1 MLLAVKFHAAT
12 VRVFL
17 SVAMCVATGCTPSA
31 RSDPANFTDFVIWKR
46 HMDDAHHAVR
56 QGRYADA
63 EKSLEAALGEARAFA
78 PDDTR
83 LAMNLI
89 LLGYV
94 HMTQGRF
101 GEAYALGQQALPILE
116 QNLGPDN
123 AWVGLGLIVIGVYQI
138 VTGQPTRAEPV
149 LRRAVLV
156 SEKAY
161 GKETGPVAFASSAL
175 ALVYIAKLAPALA
188 EPLVRRAVRIA
199 EETADSALLR
209 AISGT
214 VLALA
219 DLYGTLGSPSDAEPL
234 YRKALMMRET
244 VLGRDHPEV
253 GEVLERYAI
262 FLRRMQ
268 RESEA
273 ERLEER
279 GRAIKKAQ
287 RAPTP
292 IR

>member
-1 MLLAVKFHAAT
+1 
-12 VRVFL
+12 VRAFL
-17 SVAMCVATGCTPSA
+17 FVAMCLAAACTPAA
-31 RSDPANFTDFVIWKR
+31 RSDPAHPSDFTIWNR
-46 HMDDAHHAVR
+46 HMDDAAGALR
-56 QGRYADA
+56 QARYADA

-83 LAMNLI
+83 LAINLM

-94 HMTQGRF
+94 HMSQLRF
-101 GEAYALGQQALPILE
+101 GEAYALAQRALPILE

-123 AWVGLGLIVIGVYQI
+123 AFVGLGLIVIGTYQVI
-138 VTGQPTRAEPV
+138 SGQPTRAEPV

-156 SEKAY
+156 AEKAY
-161 GKETGPVAFASSAL
+161 GKETGQVAFALSSL
-175 ALVYIAKLAPALA
+175 ALVYVAKLAPAMA
-188 EPLVRRAVRIA
+188 EPIVRRAVRIA
-199 EETADSALLR
+199 EEIADSALLR
-209 AISGT
+209 AIS
-214 VLALA
+214 VSVVALA
-219 DLYGTLGSPSDAEPL
+219 DLYSALASPSDAEPL

-244 VLGRDHPEV
+244 ALGRDHAEV
-253 GEVLERYAI
+253 GEALERYAR

-279 GRAIKKAQ
+279 ARAIKAAQ
-287 RAPTP
+287 KAPTP